1 MTRQHIRLP
10 FALALFAAALWS
22 IGASPACLHAMP
34 PAALTRSHETAQQGM
49 NELMEGDVDAA
60 LAAFQ
65 QVEREDS
72 SSPLGYVLEADALWW
87 NIYYS
92 TANLVDPD
100 VFDVVT
106 SYHTPYDARFQQAVD
121 TAVRKARD
129 NIHSRRNVARN
140 YLYEGMAYALDAR
153 LAGLRARD
161 LPTARAGKRMRELLL
176 AALQL
181 DPNLTDA
188 YAGLGLYNYF
198 VDTLPTIVKMLRFLI
213 GLPGGNRELGLQQM
227 EKAAASGE
235 YTRAEAKFYLAKDYT
250 RRNEM
255 QFSKAMG
262 LFEQLAAS
270 YPRNP
275 FWKMMVASCHMRLG
289 QDAQGDAMY
298 RIVLAE
304 SAHEKTAAS
313 VAVHAQVKE
322 ALERMHPGEKYQ

>member
-1 MTRQHIRLP
+1 MTRQHTRLP
-10 FALALFAAALWS
+10 FALALFAVAMWS
-22 IGASPACLHAMP
+22 GLASPAFLHAAE
-34 PAALTRSHETAQQGM
+34 PAALASAHETARQGM
-49 NELMEGDVDAA
+49 NELMDGDVAAA

-72 SSPLGYVLEADALWW
+72 GSPLGYVLEADALWW

-106 SYHTPYDARFQQAVD
+106 SYHTPYDARFEQAVD
-121 TAVRKARD
+121 TAIRKAED

-161 LPTARAGKRMRELLL
+161 LPTARAGKKMRALLL
-176 AALQL
+176 TALHL

-227 EKAAASGE
+227 EKAATSGE

-255 QFSKAMG
+255 QFSKALG
-262 LFEQLAAS
+262 LFEQLTAS

-298 RIVLAE
+298 RTVLAQ
-304 SAHEKTAAS
+304 STHEKTAAAA
-313 VAVHAQVKE
+313 AVHAQVKE
-322 ALERMHPGEKYQ
+322 ALDRLHPGEKFE